1 MNHDSE
7 AIQRSFLKLLQ
18 ELIPDVST
26 ADVEAALREL
36 EPTDDD
42 IDHQDSVNLLSS
54 SVDNSGI
61 SGQGNADPSISQK
74 KSSLEFGETP
84 AVQDRFYALLK
95 RRLETEIQ
103 RNPPLFPWESEL
115 HDYEASSRS
124 PVGSGAVSQAG
135 NAAANKVPAWLW
147 SNQLQT
153 FNLPVAVP
161 DAVLAQLFQQC
172 REVVHSALL
181 DGVKLVRAVE
191 GLFPEQTQVLNH
203 LAGMVITSPARSG
216 TDASQLAEAGLPRTY
231 EDAVP
236 TQQMV
241 LSLLAAREILG
252 ALTLTVS
259 PSQPTVERQ
268 WLTELGGL
276 TLRAEYEP
284 GQVPSKLRVEGTFPC
299 GGSMTLRGN
308 GLQAIAQRPD
318 AGALSAELL
327 DQHLNQL
334 CTLEIR
340 FAGQEQDP
348 LVFAIRLASAQE

>member
-7 AIQRSFLKLLQ
+7 AIQRTFLKLLQ

-26 ADVEAALREL
+26 ADVEAALRNL

-42 IDHQDSVNLLSS
+42 IDHQDSVNFHSS
-54 SVDNSGI
+54 SVDTSGI
-61 SGQGNADPSISQK
+61 SGQSTAESLTSQK

-115 HDYEASSRS
+115 HDYEPNPGYSA
-124 PVGSGAVSQAG
+124 VGSGTVPQAEI
-135 NAAANKVPAWLW
+135 AAAGKVPAWLW
-147 SNQLQT
+147 NNQLQT
-153 FNLPVAVP
+153 FNLPITVP
-161 DAVLAQLFQQC
+161 DAILAQLFQQC

-191 GLFPEQTQVLNH
+191 GLFPDQAQALNH

-216 TDASQLAEAGLPRTY
+216 TDASQLAEAGLPRSY
-231 EDAVP
+231 EEAVP

-252 ALTLTVS
+252 ALTLSVS
-259 PSQPTVERQ
+259 PSQPIVERQ
-268 WLTELGGL
+268 WLTELGAL

-284 GQVPSKLRVEGTFPC
+284 GQSSRLRVEGTFPC
-299 GGSMTLRGN
+299 GGSMTLQGN

-327 DQHLNQL
+327 DQQANQL
-334 CTLEIR
+334 CSLEIQ

-348 LVFAIRLASAQE
+348 LVFAIRLAAQE